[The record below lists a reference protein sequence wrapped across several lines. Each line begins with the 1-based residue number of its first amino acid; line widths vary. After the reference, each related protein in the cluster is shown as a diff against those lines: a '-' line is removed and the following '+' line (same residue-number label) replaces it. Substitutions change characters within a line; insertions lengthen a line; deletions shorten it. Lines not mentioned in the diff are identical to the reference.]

1 VRAELRDLLT
11 RFVGDGQRAGTVRPD
26 LTPEDAAV
34 AIWTV
39 VMLVDATRVPE
50 IWQRH
55 LSLVLDGFRADGR
68 GPLEAAPFSRA
79 AWDAARTTSR

>member
-1 VRAELRDLLT
+1 
-11 RFVGDGQRAGTVRPD
+11 
-26 LTPEDAAV
+26 V